1 MCTNHHY
8 LSMKML
14 WISLAIFIHFNAQA
28 SDEDLILKALKME
41 TYESD
46 TSAHAVIIS
55 DIGRSYFR
63 FDHPL
68 WDIEL
73 DFERTIIVKIFSSEG
88 FDWADYEIPLYVGG
102 RYKEE
107 MGTLKGFSYEINDKG
122 KLTKV
127 KLSKDAIF
135 REETNENWNQVKV
148 TMPNIKEGSVYVL
161 QYTVR
166 SPYPFN
172 LQSWNFQRSIPTLY
186 SEYNTQIPEYL
197 VYNKNIRGYHPMES
211 HDESSR
217 TTTLGGSN
225 SDFRYIE
232 YLDKWV
238 AKDIPAFKEE
248 PYLSNSSNYMSAI
261 TFELSLTKF
270 PNTPHVPYTSSWE
283 AINQKLIEN
292 ESFGK
297 ALDKSAFIRK
307 VLPEILTDGLTEEE
321 KIATIYNHIKEK
333 LKWNGDNRLY
343 VSDNLKKAYETGIGN
358 SADINLLLTAFC
370 REAGLHAYP
379 VALSTRSNGLLFPTF
394 PTLTSFNYVIS
405 LVLLGDKYVLIDAT
419 EKHSQPGTLPQ
430 RCLNQ
435 KGRLIDQ
442 SISEWIPLETG
453 PTKSK
458 TVTDVR
464 LEDGLLVGTK
474 TDALYDQAAFN
485 YRGTYTLTD
494 HGEAYA
500 TKMEDAVSGLI
511 INDVKVEGVAEL
523 DKPIKAVC
531 DIELEEHV
539 DEVGDLLYFNPM
551 LLDQRES
558 NPFKSE
564 SRSYP
569 VEFANKLDEFYF
581 FKFSIP
587 YGYTVETLPEKLAI
601 SLPDQAAN
609 YLYDVSVAGNM
620 LTLRSSLK
628 INKTLFSG
636 SEYPALR
643 NFYDLVVKKQAEQVV
658 LKRM

>member
-1 MCTNHHY
+1 MRTNHRQ
-8 LSMKML
+8 LSMIML
-14 WISLAIFIHFNAQA
+14 WTFLSFFIHINAQA
-28 SDEDLILKALKME
+28 NDEDLILKALKME
-41 TYESD
+41 RYAFD

-55 DIGRSYFR
+55 DVGRSYFR
-63 FDHPL
+63 FDHPV

-73 DFERTIIVKIFSSEG
+73 DFERTIIVKILDSEG

-122 KLTKV
+122 KLSRV

-148 TMPNIKEGSVYVL
+148 TMPNIKEGSVYKL

-186 SEYNTQIPEYL
+186 SEYNTEIPEYL

-217 TTTLGGSN
+217 TTTLAGN
-225 SDFRYIE
+225 NDFRYIE
-232 YLDKWV
+232 YLDKWI

-270 PNTPHVPYTSSWE
+270 PNAPHVPYTNSWE
-283 AINQKLIEN
+283 AINQKLMEN

-297 ALDKSAFIRK
+297 ALDKSAFIK
-307 VLPEILTDGLTEEE
+307 KILPEILTEGLTDEE
-321 KIATIYNHIKEK
+321 KVTAIYNYIKDK
-333 LKWNGDNRLY
+333 LTWNGDNRLY
-343 VSDNLKKAYETGIGN
+343 VSDNLKKIYESGVGN
-358 SADINLLLTAFC
+358 SADINLLLTAFLK
-370 REAGLHAYP
+370 EAGLHSYP

-405 LVLLGDKYVLIDAT
+405 LVLLGDNYLLVDAT

-442 SISEWIPLETG
+442 TISEWIPLETG

-464 LEDGLLVGTK
+464 LEDGLLTGTK

-494 HGEAYA
+494 QGEAYA
-500 TKMEDAVSGLI
+500 TSMEEAVPGLI
-511 INDVKVEGVAEL
+511 VNDVQVQGAAEL
-523 DKPIKAVC
+523 DKPIRAVC
-531 DIELEEHV
+531 EIELEEYI

-551 LLDQRES
+551 LLDQKES

-587 YGYTVETLPEKLAI
+587 DGYTVETLPDNLAI

-609 YLYDVSVAGNM
+609 YLYDISVAGNM

-636 SEYPALR
+636 SDYPALR
-643 NFYDLVVKKQAEQVV
+643 NFYDLIVKKQAEQVV

>member
-1 MCTNHHY
+1 MHINHHY
-8 LSMKML
+8 LSIKTL
-14 WISLAIFIHFNAQA
+14 WIFLSFLVHFHVHAT
-28 SDEDLILKALKME
+28 DEDLIMKALKME
-41 TYESD
+41 TYELD

-55 DIGRSYFR
+55 DVGRSYFR

-68 WDIEL
+68 WDFEL
-73 DFERTIIVKIFSSEG
+73 DFERTIIVKIIDSEG

-107 MGTLKGFSYEINDKG
+107 MGTLKGFSYEINEKG
-122 KLTKV
+122 KLSKV

-148 TMPNIKEGSVYVL
+148 TMPNIKEGSVYEL

-197 VYNKNIRGYHPMES
+197 VYNKNVKGYHPMES
-211 HDESSR
+211 HEESSR

-225 SDFRYIE
+225 SSFRYIE

-270 PNTPHVPYTSSWE
+270 PNAPHVPYTSSWE
-283 AINQKLIEN
+283 AINQKLMEN

-307 VLPEILTDGLTEEE
+307 ILPEIITEDLTPEE
-321 KIATIYNHIKEK
+321 KVMVIDDHIKK
-333 LKWNGDNRLY
+333 KMKWNGENRLY
-343 VSDNLKKAYETGIGN
+343 ISDNLKKTYESGIGN
-358 SADINLLLTAFC
+358 SADINLLLTAFL
-370 REAGLHAYP
+370 REAGLNSFP

-405 LVLLGDKYVLIDAT
+405 LVLMGDDYVLIDAT
-419 EKHSQPGTLPQ
+419 EKHSQPGTLPM

-458 TVTDVR
+458 SITDVK

-474 TDALYDQAAFN
+474 TDALFDQAAFN

-500 TKMEDAVSGLI
+500 TNMEDAMSGLI
-511 INDVKVEGVAEL
+511 VNDVEIEGATEL
-523 DKPIKAVC
+523 NKPIKAVC
-531 DIELEEHV
+531 EIELEEYV
-539 DEVGDLLYFNPM
+539 DEVGDMLYFNPM
-551 LLDQRES
+551 LLDQKTS

-564 SRSYP
+564 TRSYP
-569 VEFANKLDEFYF
+569 VEFANKSDEYYF
-581 FKFSIP
+581 LKFLIP
-587 YGYTVETLPEKLAI
+587 EGYTVETLPEKLAI
-601 SLPDQAAN
+601 SLPEQSAN
-609 YLYDVSVAGNM
+609 YLYDVSVTGNM

-643 NFYDLVVKKQAEQVV
+643 NFYDLIVKKQAEQVV